1 MDKPVSQMT
10 PNEHVRYMQE
20 QRILDTIERQQRFT
34 SPSYQGSER
43 NSASAAGI
51 APRSNGQPYFTPGG
65 FHDAKEGVIAGIF
78 APVMFASFM
87 AAGRKGATYP
97 RAMLHA
103 LSMVTLWKT
112 WAFTLL
118 YWAVSGPCIWLWMG
132 AEANQGDPATRFTT
146 GKDVSFQAHLLVLH
160 ALLLLPA
167 ILLPYC
173 QHVDSSFFKQR
184 ALYRVLRPIHMAT
197 SWIPWFVLQSL
208 VLLPL
213 LFIIQYR
220 W

>member
-10 PNEHVRYMQE
+10 PNEHVRHMQE
-20 QRILDTIERQQRFT
+20 QRILDNIERQQRFQAV
-34 SPSYQGSER
+34 PYQGSQQPY
-43 NSASAAGI
+43 SSSGI

-65 FHDAKEGVIAGIF
+65 FHDAKEGVLAAVF
-78 APVMFASFM
+78 APVMYACFM
-87 AAGRKGATYP
+87 AAGRQGASYGKAFAH
-97 RAMLHA
+97 AM
-103 LSMVTLWKT
+103 SMVMLWKT
-112 WAFTLL
+112 WAFTIL
-118 YWAVSGPCIWLWMG
+118 YWFVSGACIWFWMG
-132 AEANQGDPATRFTT
+132 AEANQGDPATHFTT

-173 QHVDSSFFKQR
+173 HHVDSSFFKQR
-184 ALYRVLRPIHMAT
+184 AVYTILKPIHMVT